1 MASMVDEDAPSGWG
15 EIVNE
20 LLASQDSEVSL
31 CEEAE
36 ACRSETDVSDSLP
49 DPSLWWVN
57 KVKQHLS
64 GNQRPPPP
72 KTPRDLLS
80 GCTASGADIMVMK
93 A

>member
-1 MASMVDEDAPSGWG
+1 MVDEDAPSGWG